1 MATRLR
7 ITLEFN
13 PDRKSDLELYN
24 ILMNYSSPT
33 GYIKDVLRGLLPL
46 PGETFIKKNDNNSND
61 LTDEEE
67 LMDF

>member
-13 PDRKSDLELYN
+13 PDKKSDLDLYN
-24 ILMNYSSPT
+24 TLMNYSSPT

-46 PGETFIKKNDNNSND
+46 PGETIIKNNNNINDTIED
-61 LTDEEE
+61 KEE